1 MRGTL
6 ATTMLSTVGL
16 CLAAGG
22 ALGAVLG
29 AWQLLG
35 WVLGGGV
42 PVVAEIWR
50 HSGLTGDFFVAFFA
64 WLPIVLGAG
73 VLFHVLVALLGLGLV
88 LRRPWARPGALA
100 LAALLI
106 VLAGLAWVT
115 ARTALEDLAHGFPE
129 RAVFAREAEFLATI
143 VTLLSIGIGIGLSL
157 LLAAPA
163 VRAKFRS
170 GS

>member
-1 MRGTL
+1 MRGAL

-16 CLAAGG
+16 SLAAGG

-35 WVLGGGV
+35 WGLGGGV
-42 PVVAEIWR
+42 PVVAEVWR

-73 VLFHVLVALLGLGLV
+73 VLFHALVAWLGLGLV
-88 LRRPWARPGALA
+88 LRRPWARPAALG

-106 VLAGLAWVT
+106 GLPALAWVT
-115 ARTALEDLAHGFPE
+115 ARAALEDLARGFPE
-129 RAVFAREAEFLATI
+129 RAAFAHEAEFLATA
-143 VTLLSIGIGIGLSL
+143 VALLSIAIGMALAL
-157 LLAAPA
+157 LLVQPA
-163 VRAKFRS
+163 VRAEFSS